1 LLETCGKIL
10 RSADMAIRVI
20 FVYPSSILRMVLCKM
35 LSTCCCLRGSSPMN
49 SDRYP
54 RVWTAAKRW
63 NKLVYSVAFVFITY
77 KKPSQ
82 RFSGISTRP
91 IIARHKLAFFIR
103 LSSSLP
109 SSLSKASLI
118 WPRSSSEARNQQ
130 FISLDCFLV
139 CQSRIVFLKTM
150 LAI

>member
-1 LLETCGKIL
+1 
-10 RSADMAIRVI
+10 MAMRVI

-35 LSTCCCLRGSSPMN
+35 LSTCCWLRGSSPIN

-63 NKLVYSVAFVFITY
+63 YILVDSVAFVFITSR
-77 KKPSQ
+77 KLSQ

-91 IIARHKLAFFIR
+91 IIARHKLAFLIL

-109 SSLSKASLI
+109 SSQSKASLI

-130 FISLDCFLV
+130 FISLACFLV

-150 LAI
+150 LAM